1 MVLSHL
7 GYCYAALFSQLLF
20 GLFTGVRVTKMR
32 VKILVQYLGRLL
44 AEVPPF
50 PSAVGQAGKNKRRKA
65 IRETQIKPCV
75 MAKLIMK
82 LLAGNEVRKAII
94 RIHM

>member
-1 MVLSHL
+1 
-7 GYCYAALFSQLLF
+7 
-20 GLFTGVRVTKMR
+20 MR
-32 VKILVQYLGRLL
+32 VKILVQDLGRLL

-50 PSAVGQAGKNKRRKA
+50 PSAVGQVGGKNKRKKA